1 MKITFKHQ
9 FLQNLEIVPILAT
22 IMKNVKIDFQSH
34 KESVKKGCEKLNHF
48 CLSEL
53 TS

>member
-34 KESVKKGCEKLNHF
+34 KKESVKKACEKLNHF
-48 CLSEL
+48 SEL